1 MLKKIISRKF
11 KRLLSMKTL
20 FIVINVLFVLS
31 VILMFLLLN
40 VDVIIKCILFV
51 VVFLIYKAIENLLA
65 DISREKQKIITVNKR
80 FTHKNDDTGAIEV
93 KKEDFQQAILYLYE
107 IENSIANNIANRE

>member
-1 MLKKIISRKF
+1 MIT
-11 KRLLSMKTL
+11 LSVVVNE
-20 FIVINVLFVLS
+20 IFVLS
-31 VILMFLLLN
+31 VILMLLLLN
-40 VDVIIKCILFV
+40 TDVVIKCILFV
-51 VVFLIYKAIENLLA
+51 IVFLVYKAIENLLA

-107 IENSIANNIANRE
+107 IENQIALKR

>member
-1 MLKKIISRKF
+1 
-11 KRLLSMKTL
+11 MKTL
-20 FIVINVLFVLS
+20 FIVLNLLFVAFIGYMLIF
-31 VILMFLLLN
+31 VKT
-40 VDVIIKCILFV
+40 DVIIKYIIIIG
-51 VVFLIYKAIENLLA
+51 VFLIYKLIENLLA
-65 DISREKQKIITVNKR
+65 DISREKQKIITINKR

>member
-1 MLKKIISRKF
+1 MVKKIISRKLKKLF
-11 KRLLSMKTL
+11 SMITLSVVVNE
-20 FIVINVLFVLS
+20 IFVLS
-31 VILMFLLLN
+31 VILMLLLLN
-40 VDVIIKCILFV
+40 TDVVIKCILFV
-51 VVFLIYKAIENLLA
+51 IVFLVYKAIENLLA

-107 IENSIANNIANRE
+107 IENQIALKR